1 MKTFFNIVI
10 ATIVSMSLVSCFNDK
25 RPNYQYFPN
34 MYEPVG
40 YETFGEYDIFPN
52 QQQAMVPPENTVPRG
67 FTPYDYENSTAGLEL
82 AKAQL
87 QSPYEITEENI
98 TVGNQLYT
106 VYCAVCHGDKGDGQ
120 GILAKREK
128 FLGIPSFADP
138 GRNIV
143 LGGIYHVETYGLNAM
158 GSYASQ
164 TSEKE
169 RWQIAMHVMDLKAAL
184 NGTPGILETSK
195 SGSATD
201 STVVNT
207 TLTEPNTVS
216 Q

>member
-1 MKTFFNIVI
+1 
-10 ATIVSMSLVSCFNDK
+10 MSLVSCFNDK